1 MSADKLGIRT
11 PAVWGDLY
19 PYSVEYIEPMEF
31 EIRHDD
37 DGTVIVGA
45 SHEDVG
51 LVTYYRFCERDAERA
66 LGAAYRWINA

>member
-11 PAVWGDLY
+11 PASWGDLY
-19 PYSVEYIEPMEF
+19 HYSFEYIEPMEY

-45 SHEDVG
+45 CHEDVG
-51 LVTYYRFCERDAERA
+51 LITYYRFCEQDAERA
-66 LGAAYRWINA
+66 LDAAYRYINA